1 MAHVTLVGNL
11 RQFADGVAEH
21 DIDAKTIKHLFAALS
36 EKYPA
41 LAPHL
46 IDGIAVAIDGEIYQE
61 TLFQPIGENAEVH
74 ILPAIPGG

>member
-11 RQFADGVAEH
+11 RQFADGIGELEVEATN
-21 DIDAKTIKHLFAALS
+21 IRQLFAKLS
-36 EKYPA
+36 ERFPA

-46 IDGIAVAIDGEIYQE
+46 EDGMAVAIDGEIYQE
-61 TLFQPIGENAEVH
+61 ALFQTINDDAVVH